1 MRRIFTLFMLC
12 VMLGGNLSLPTAHA
26 EEIQDNDFTYVVQSD
41 DTVTITGYTGTSTE
55 VVIPSEIEGKAVTV
69 IGSSALSNAGLTS
82 VTIPIGIT
90 RIESFA
96 FYRNQLTDITIPDG
110 VTYIGDNAFGSNQL
124 SHAAIPPSV
133 AEIYDYAFADNRLGV
148 IELPRVTYLGKG
160 AFQKNLLQSVTLG
173 NLTFLGAYAFENN
186 QLESLTLPGSLA
198 TIGMGAF
205 QHNRLASV
213 ALPEGLTRIEDY
225 AFANNQLTTLQIPKS
240 VTAIHV
246 KAFESNQLGNVAIP
260 PNVDLGSG
268 DMYPVFGLNPNVAIY
283 VPLAGDVSVQNH
295 ASKYGLQIVPC
306 KYGITYDGNG
316 STGGMSPS
324 STPYVCYRQF
334 AVPDQGSLTKDGY
347 TFKGWNT
354 MPDGSGTNY
363 FGGNYP
369 IIYGIPYG
377 NLTLYANWETST
389 YQVTFDT
396 RGGTSVASQTVAYGE
411 QATEPPVPTRAEYAF
426 DGWYQDIGYSQP
438 WDFAQGTVFGDITLY
453 AKWKWNGSAAIT
465 SLELTTDNEDV
476 TGGDTLTVIG
486 VVKDENDSPVAN
498 AVVNLNSTM
507 GKWKLTEG
515 SDASATTD
523 VSGRFTAEWTAP
535 WVTDPESVTL
545 TGSVDGTIDVM
556 DSRTLQ
562 VVPSE
567 KSNARLS
574 GLSLD
579 SMTLSPEFSGDTYNY
594 TVADVSHVV
603 TSIGVTAS
611 TASDLST
618 LSINHMPAASGSAV
632 RVPLQAGL
640 NLIPIVVTAG
650 DGLHTQTYTLHVR
663 RADTMTSGDY
673 AYRLKDDGSGIVI
686 TRYKGTDSNVVIP
699 ETIDGYVV
707 MEIGEGAFANE
718 ELTAVTLP
726 NGLTSVNSRAF
737 ENNRLT
743 SMTIPS
749 GVTQVGDYAFY
760 NNLLENVMFADDGL
774 QEIGFGAFS
783 DNQLSSIILP
793 GTTSYLDTNAFKNNR
808 LTQVILPA
816 TLRLGD
822 EVFGGTQ
829 NGVKLIFPAVG
840 DRDMV
845 NYATSNGF
853 PFELSDVLVEYDGNG
868 QTEGEAPVDNTH
880 YSYYSLMVIQPGG
893 SLKRTGFTLQGWN
906 SAKDGSG
913 DFYEA
918 GKSYK
923 FKLVR
928 GTVKLYAVW
937 EPAPAQYSVSYET
950 NGGTAIPATTASEGA
965 YLAEPPTP
973 DKDGYRFAGWYKDPS
988 YATPWNFE
996 QDKVAGDMTLYAKW
1010 ESKPLAIRLFAFS
1023 NVVSSG
1029 EEIRVS
1035 GTVVDEDDT
1044 PQANLSVHLSS
1055 PNGGK
1060 WILTETDTAT
1070 VKTDENGTFEII
1082 WKAPHVSQT
1091 AMVELSA
1098 SLVGSSAEPATV
1110 SIRVKPLPGT
1120 TPSSNADLA
1129 GLTLSVGDLTP
1140 RFQPGVTDYTADVG
1154 HATSSVTIV
1163 PEVSDLAA
1171 ILTVKGE
1178 IVESGQP
1185 VQVDLNVGPNPVTL
1199 FVIAED
1205 GTPKAYHVTITR
1217 ASAPVV
1223 PIPVA
1228 SITVTSVTYSVYEGG
1243 TLQMTVSLNPDNAT
1257 NKQVSWSIQGGTGK
1271 AIIDEKGLL
1280 KAEQA
1285 GTVTVQA
1292 AAQDGSGVVG
1302 SQEVT
1307 IYKRQSG
1314 GGDTP
1319 TTPTNPTTPTGPTTP
1334 TNPTTPT
1341 GPAKPADPTK
1351 PTDPTTQPPEKPKVL
1366 NVVPGRPPIDVNDAG
1381 AIETMLAA
1389 LTAKINDPRHAN
1401 IPVFPDTVDHW
1412 AADNIRL
1419 FARLGIVQG
1428 YGDGTFKPDANVTRG
1443 EFASM
1448 LVRLFPFAQGTAA
1461 TPGFT
1466 DLGDSWAR
1474 EAVLTL
1480 ASNGIINGYEDGM
1493 FHADR
1498 NITRAEM
1505 IAILARIVNMAEV
1518 KPGKTVNL
1526 QDIEHTWAKDQIRLA
1541 ANAGIIN
1548 GRSENG
1554 FGPNQS
1560 ATRAEVLT
1568 VLLRAISLSPEIE
1581 QLLEGMN

>member
-41 DTVTITGYTGTSTE
+41 DTVMITGYTGNSRE

-69 IGSSALSNAGLTS
+69 IGSSALSNAGLAS

-96 FYRNQLTDITIPDG
+96 FYRNQLTDLTIPDG
-110 VTYIGDNAFGSNQL
+110 VTYIGNNAFESNQL

-133 AEIYDYAFADNRLGV
+133 AEIYDYAFKDNRLTA
-148 IELPRVTYLGKG
+148 IEIPRVTYLGKG
-160 AFQKNLLQSVTLG
+160 AFQKNLLQSVMLE

-186 QLESLTLPGSLA
+186 QLESLMLPGSLNS
-198 TIGMGAF
+198 IGMGAF

-240 VTAIHV
+240 VIAIHV
-246 KAFESNQLGNVAIP
+246 NAFESNQLGSVAIP

-268 DMYPVFGLNPNVAIY
+268 DMYPVFGLNPNVAVY

-316 STGGMSPS
+316 STGGTPPS
-324 STPYVCYRQF
+324 STPYVCYKPF

-369 IIYGIPYG
+369 IIYGFPYG

-396 RGGTSVASQTVAYGE
+396 RGGSSVASQTVAYGE

-438 WDFAQGTVFGDITLY
+438 WDFAQGNVFGDMTLY
-453 AKWKWNGSAAIT
+453 AKWKWNGSAAIS
-465 SLELTTDNEDV
+465 SLELTADNENV
-476 TGGDTLTVIG
+476 TGGDNLTVTG
-486 VVKDENDSPVAN
+486 VVRDENNSPVAH
-498 AVVNLNSTM
+498 AVVNLNSTR

-523 VSGRFTAEWTAP
+523 ASGRFTAEWTAP
-535 WVTDPESVTL
+535 WVTEPESVTL

-574 GLSLD
+574 GLSLG

-603 TSIGVTAS
+603 TSIEVTAT
-611 TASDLST
+611 TASDLSK
-618 LSINHMPAASGSAV
+618 LNINHMPVASGSAV
-632 RVPLQAGL
+632 RVPLQTGL

-663 RADTMTSGDY
+663 RASTTTSGDY
-673 AYRLKDDGSGIVI
+673 AYRLKDDGSGIGI

-737 ENNRLT
+737 QNNRLT
-743 SMTIPS
+743 SITIPS
-749 GVTQVGDYAFY
+749 SVTQVGDYAFY
-760 NNLLENVMFADDGL
+760 NNLLENVMFAEEGL

-793 GTTSYLDTNAFKNNR
+793 VTTTYLDTNAFNNNR

-840 DRDMV
+840 DQDMV

-853 PFELSDVLVEYDGNG
+853 PFESSDVRVEYDGNG

-880 YSYYSLMVIQPGG
+880 YSYYSSIIIQPGG
-893 SLKRTGFTLQGWN
+893 SLKRTGFTFQGWN
-906 SAKDGSG
+906 TGNDGSG
-913 DFYEA
+913 NFHEA

-928 GTVKLYAVW
+928 GIVKLYAVW
-937 EPAPAQYSVSYET
+937 EPAPVQYSVSYET

-965 YLAEPPTP
+965 YLAEPPMP
-973 DKDGYRFAGWYKDPS
+973 ARDGYRFAGWYKDPS
-988 YATPWNFE
+988 YAVPWNFE

-1010 ESKPLAIRLFAFS
+1010 ESKQLTIRLFAFS

-1082 WKAPHVSQT
+1082 WKAPHVFET

-1098 SLVGSSAEPATV
+1098 SLDGSSAEPATV

-1120 TPSSNADLA
+1120 NPSSNADLA
-1129 GLTLSVGDLTP
+1129 GLTLSAGDLTP
-1140 RFQPGVTDYTADVG
+1140 QFQAAVTSYTADVE

-1163 PEVSDLAA
+1163 PEVSYLAA
-1171 ILTVKGE
+1171 IITFNGE
-1178 IVESGQP
+1178 IVESGHP

-1199 FVIAED
+1199 LVIAED
-1205 GTPKAYHVTITR
+1205 ATPKAYRVTITR

-1228 SITVTSVTYSVYEGG
+1228 SITVTSVTSSVYEGG
-1243 TLQMTVSLNPDNAT
+1243 TLQMTVRVNPDDAT

-1271 AIIDEKGLL
+1271 AVIDENGLL

-1319 TTPTNPTTPTGPTTP
+1319 TTPTNPTTPTS
-1334 TNPTTPT
+1334 PTTPT
-1341 GPAKPADPTK
+1341 GPTTPTAPATPTRPTT
-1351 PTDPTTQPPEKPKVL
+1351 PTDPTTQPPEKPAVL
-1366 NVVPGRPPIDVNDAG
+1366 HVVPGRPPIDVNDAE
-1381 AIETMLAA
+1381 AIQTMLEA
-1389 LTAKINDPRHAN
+1389 LTAKFNDPRYAN
-1401 IPVFPDTVDHW
+1401 VPVFPDMEDHW

-1461 TPGFT
+1461 TPDFT

-1474 EAVLTL
+1474 DAVLTL
-1480 ASNGIINGYEDGM
+1480 ASNGILNGYEDGM

-1518 KPGKTVNL
+1518 KPGKTVIL

-1548 GRSENG
+1548 GRGENG
-1554 FGPNQS
+1554 FGPNRS

-1568 VLLRAISLSPEIE
+1568 VLLRAISISPEIE